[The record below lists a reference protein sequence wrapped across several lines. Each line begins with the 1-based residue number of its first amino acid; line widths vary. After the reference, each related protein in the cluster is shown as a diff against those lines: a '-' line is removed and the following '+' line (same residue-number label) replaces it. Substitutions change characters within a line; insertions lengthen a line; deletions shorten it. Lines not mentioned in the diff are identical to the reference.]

1 MALQPD
7 RLDLQIPGCAL
18 GLSAR
23 RLWEHTEFGQV
34 TPFIPIPK
42 EGAVDVR
49 AYIDVVNCAGRM
61 EILTGLTLLEA
72 VDGRHQGVFRTM
84 INQLLR
90 HLGSGNVRQW
100 LAQVESHVIAFSRQ
114 HTVHNLPQ
122 PFLAFSGE
130 SEFGINDL
138 RSALQH
144 WLKEHG
150 HEKANLVQWQQ
161 RISKLGEKGLR
172 ADELAFCMLADTALG
187 ESEAVVDGADLAA
200 QLQFNPLRLSIL
212 PVLSRAVVQLEF
224 VRVPANINFPRS
236 KPRIKR
242 GLQSR
247 PQWRDR
253 VLGYSLD
260 VVEWDDLLGPVRTW
274 MAFTHQGEPVVSD
287 ANPTG
292 LCHSLDEARNMAN
305 VHAAQLFPNRPT
317 QGLWSEN
324 RLTGGSDYREWL
336 VTLPFYAPSY
346 FSRHFQHRN
355 VLLHLRCDIREG
367 AHGERV
373 LLLQEVQSDWAQEA
387 GREAKNERF
396 LPAPPWLQEW
406 PALAIKLALLH
417 AATLN
422 VDALAWMPGTMQVHR
437 YGGRGYAGLTE
448 LYDRTLPAEVT
459 RLLQR
464 YGAQCGAVEVFQLE
478 NFYVEPVESGY
489 EVWDDRGRLLAT
501 AGTWDEAQATLPDG
515 AHEALVSMHGI
526 TLGDPIK
533 RAILAEGFF
542 TWGNGIL

>member
-1 MALQPD
+1 MALQPF

-49 AYIDVVNCAGRM
+49 AYIDVVNRAGRM
-61 EILTGLTLLEA
+61 EVLTGMTLLELA
-72 VDGRHQGVFRTM
+72 DGRHQGVFRTM
-84 INQLLR
+84 VNQLLR
-90 HLGSGNVRQW
+90 QLGSRDVRQW

-114 HTVHNLPQ
+114 QAMRNLPQ
-122 PFLAFSGE
+122 PFLTLDGE
-130 SEFGINDL
+130 SEFGIHGL
-138 RSALQH
+138 RSALRH
-144 WLKEHG
+144 WLMEHG
-150 HEKANLVQWQQ
+150 HEKAKLDQWQQ
-161 RISKLGEKGLR
+161 RISNLAEKGLR
-172 ADELAFCMLADTALG
+172 ADEFAFCELADTELAD
-187 ESEAVVDGADLAA
+187 SAAVVDGADLAA
-200 QLQFNPLRLSIL
+200 QLHFNPLRLSIL
-212 PVLSRAVVQLEF
+212 PVLSPALVQLDF
-224 VRVPANINFPRS
+224 VRVPANINFPRT
-236 KPRIKR
+236 KPKIKR

-274 MAFTHQGEPVVSD
+274 MAFTHQGEPVVSE

-305 VHAAQLFPNRPT
+305 AHAAELFPKIST
-317 QGLWSEN
+317 QGLWSEY
-324 RLTGGSDYREWL
+324 RLTGGCDYREWL

-367 AHGERV
+367 AKGERV

-387 GREAKNERF
+387 RREAKDERL
-396 LPAPPWLQEW
+396 LPVPPLLQEW

-422 VDALAWMPGTMQVHR
+422 VDALAWTPGTMQVHR
-437 YGGRGYAGLTE
+437 YGGRAYAGSTE
-448 LYDRTLPAEVT
+448 LYDRTLPAEAT
-459 RLLQR
+459 RLLRR
-464 YGAQCGAVEVFQLE
+464 YGAQCGTVELFQPE
-478 NFYVEPVESGY
+478 NFFVEPAEFGY

-501 AGTWDEAQATLPDG
+501 AATWDEAQVALPDG
-515 AHEALVSMHGI
+515 AHETLVSMHGI
-526 TLGDPIK
+526 TLDDPLK
-533 RAILAEGFF
+533 RAILGDGFF
-542 TWGNGIL
+542 AWGNGIL